1 MKDYWKKKGKLLI
14 IACIAV
20 IAGCIVMGAYA
31 GIHYIKAGD
40 NKGKI
45 EIGNENVLIKGDIKR
60 RNGKYYIGK
69 KGGEMLIKL
78 HKEYVNKLSYEY
90 TSEYFSKAHLRIRK
104 QNIYGAYKDM
114 HIEDEYM
121 KDMPRSVVNVG
132 GKVAEIEIKFEKSE
146 NEVVISVY
154 TFFEKGK

>member
-45 EIGNENVLIKGDIKR
+45 EIGNENVLIKGHIKR
-60 RNGKYYIGK
+60 IYFGILFKSTYKNTQTEYIWC
-69 KGGEMLIKL
+69 L
-78 HKEYVNKLSYEY
+78 
-90 TSEYFSKAHLRIRK
+90 
-104 QNIYGAYKDM
+104 
-114 HIEDEYM
+114 
-121 KDMPRSVVNVG
+121 
-132 GKVAEIEIKFEKSE
+132 
-146 NEVVISVY
+146 
-154 TFFEKGK
+154 

>member
-45 EIGNENVLIKGDIKR
+45 EIGNED
-60 RNGKYYIGK
+60 
-69 KGGEMLIKL
+69 
-78 HKEYVNKLSYEY
+78 
-90 TSEYFSKAHLRIRK
+90 RK
-104 QNIYGAYKDM
+104 
-114 HIEDEYM
+114 
-121 KDMPRSVVNVG
+121 SVV
-132 GKVAEIEIKFEKSE
+132 
-146 NEVVISVY
+146 
-154 TFFEKGK
+154 